1 MVFQKQSRKDFQ
13 TRFRKGFKSPNKGRT
28 IGRSTEKVSLR
39 PFLRLSKDRHQ
50 LIAAEGSNPTVKLLR
65 PKPSDK
71 PEVQISAE
79 SKPNIR

>member
-1 MVFQKQSRKDFQ
+1 MVFQKQSRRDFQ
-13 TRFRKGFKSPNKGRT
+13 TRFRKGFRPPNKGKS
-28 IGRSTEKVSLR
+28 IDRSTEKVSVR

-79 SKPNIR
+79 SKPDRR